1 MDGFCLKTG
10 IHGMAPAIS
19 VTGPLESRSSA
30 TQVSAV
36 GRSLV
41 DNKSTPSVAAAAV
54 PRQKT
59 AFSRFSFRYPLKS
72 LWPGGGAGESNKR
85 YNGMAVD
92 DAVLVENNNGE
103 ARKVKEEEHV
113 NDDGTLEGRNQNGN
127 WVLKILDVKSMW
139 KEEEEEKKCV
149 DKEGEAEEENN
160 GNGVVNEKE
169 EICEFCR
176 VDEDENEKNEIEM
189 DKHSF
194 SRMLKK
200 VSLAEAKLYAQ
211 MSYLGSLAYDI
222 PNIMVKIS

>member
-1 MDGFCLKTG
+1 MDGLCLKTG

-19 VTGPLESRSSA
+19 VSGPLESRTNA

-36 GRSLV
+36 GRSSV
-41 DNKSTPSVAAAAV
+41 DNKST
-54 PRQKT
+54 T
-59 AFSRFSFRYPLKS
+59 AFFRFSFRYSLKS
-72 LWPGGGAGESNKR
+72 LWPGGGAGNNKR

-103 ARKVKEEEHV
+103 ARIVNEENV
-113 NDDGTLEGRNQNGN
+113 NGGGEMNGTSEGRNRNR
-127 WVLKILDVKSMW
+127 VSRILDVKSLW
-139 KEEEEEKKCV
+139 REDGEEEKSV

-160 GNGVVNEKE
+160 GNDVVNEEE

-176 VDEDENEKNEIEM
+176 VDDDDDEKEKKVIDI

-194 SRMLKK
+194 SKMLKR

-211 MSYLGSLAYDI
+211 MCYLGSLAYAI
-222 PNIMVKIS
+222 PEIKVTNSEMCFY